1 MLRSAAIMFSGAF
14 TALATPFR
22 NGALDKGALK
32 AFVEQQID
40 GGIDG
45 LVPCGTTGESPTL
58 SHTEHIEVIRIVAET
73 AAGRVPII
81 AGAGSNSTTEA
92 IEMASA
98 CKDLGVAAT
107 LQVMPYYNKPSQQG
121 MRDHILRIVEASG
134 VPAVLYNVPSRTVV
148 DLQAQTVAELAT
160 HELVVGI
167 KEATG
172 DMARAIEIRERCG
185 PDFAMLS
192 GDDFTLLPFMSV
204 GGDGVISVSSNIV
217 PGLFSRLCKAAS
229 EGRMGEARELQY
241 RLQPLNRSMFC
252 ASNPGPLK
260 AGLAKL
266 GVMTDEV
273 RSPLLPVEVGSE
285 AHAQVMDALRGLE
298 LL

>member
-1 MLRSAAIMFSGAF
+1 MFSGAF

-22 NGALDKGALK
+22 NGALDKEALK
-32 AFVEQQID
+32 KLVEAQIK

-58 SHTEHIEVIRIVAET
+58 SHAEQLEVITIVAK
-73 AAGRVPII
+73 AADGRVPLI
-81 AGAGSNSTTEA
+81 AGAGSNSTAEA

-121 MRDHILRIVEASG
+121 MRDHILRVVEASG

-148 DLQAQTVAELAT
+148 DLQPATVAELAK
-160 HELVVGI
+160 HELVVAI

-172 DMARAIEIRERCG
+172 DMNRAIEIREQVG
-185 PDFAMLS
+185 PDFALLS
-192 GDDFTLLPFMSV
+192 GDDFTLLPFLSV
-204 GGDGVISVSSNIV
+204 GGNGVISVGSNIV
-217 PGLFSRLCKAAS
+217 PGLFARLCKAAA
-229 EGRMGEARELQY
+229 EGRYDEARELQFK
-241 RLQPLNRSMFC
+241 LQPLNRSMFC

-266 GVMTDEV
+266 GIMADEV
-273 RSPLLPVEVGSE
+273 RSPLLPVTEGS
-285 AHAQVMDALRGLE
+285 APYTQVMDALRGLE
-298 LL
+298 LI

>member
-1 MLRSAAIMFSGAF
+1 MLGSAAIMLSGAF

-22 NGALDKGALK
+22 GGALDKDALK
-32 AFVEQQID
+32 KLVETQID

-58 SHTEHIEVIRIVAET
+58 SHAEHIEVVEIVVEA

-81 AGAGSNSTTEA
+81 AGAGSNNTTEA
-92 IEMASA
+92 IEMATA
-98 CKDLGVAAT
+98 CKKLGVDAT

-121 MRDHILRIVEASG
+121 MREHIMRVVEASG
-134 VPAVLYNVPSRTVV
+134 APAVLYNVPSRTVV
-148 DLQAQTVAELAT
+148 DLQPETVAELSK

-172 DMARAIEIRERCG
+172 DMARAIEIREQCG
-185 PDFAMLS
+185 ADFALLS
-192 GDDFTLLPFMSV
+192 GDDFTLLPFLSV
-204 GGDGVISVSSNIV
+204 GGNGVISVASNIV
-217 PGLFSRLCKAAS
+217 PGLYARLCKAAA
-229 EGRMGEARELQY
+229 EGRYDEARELQY

-260 AGLAKL
+260 AALAKL
-266 GVMTDEV
+266 GIMTDEV
-273 RSPLLPVEVGSE
+273 RSPLLAVSDGA

-298 LL
+298 LV

>member
-1 MLRSAAIMFSGAF
+1 MFSGAF

-22 NGALDKGALK
+22 NGDLDKEALK
-32 AFVEQQID
+32 KLVEAQIK

-58 SHTEHIEVIRIVAET
+58 SHAEQIEVITVVAK
-73 AAGRVPII
+73 AADGRVPLI
-81 AGAGSNSTTEA
+81 AGAGSNSTAEA

-121 MRDHILRIVEASG
+121 MRDHILRVVEASG

-148 DLQAQTVAELAT
+148 DLQPATVAELAK
-160 HELVVGI
+160 HELVVAI

-172 DMARAIEIRERCG
+172 DMNRAIEIREQVG
-185 PDFAMLS
+185 SDFALLS
-192 GDDFTLLPFMSV
+192 GDDFTLLPFLSV
-204 GGDGVISVSSNIV
+204 GGNGVISVGSNIV
-217 PGLFSRLCKAAS
+217 PGLFARLCKAAA
-229 EGRMGEARELQY
+229 EGRYDEARELQFK
-241 RLQPLNRSMFC
+241 LQPLNRSMFC

-260 AGLAKL
+260 AALAKL
-266 GVMTDEV
+266 GIMADEV
-273 RSPLLPVEVGSE
+273 RSPLLPVTEGT
-285 AHAQVMDALRGLE
+285 APYTQVMDALRGLE
-298 LL
+298 LV

>member
-1 MLRSAAIMFSGAF
+1 MFSGAF

-22 NGALDKGALK
+22 NGALDKEALK
-32 AFVEQQID
+32 KLVEAQIK

-58 SHTEHIEVIRIVAET
+58 SHAEQIEVITVVAE
-73 AAGRVPII
+73 AASGRVPLI
-81 AGAGSNSTTEA
+81 AGAGSNSTAEA

-121 MRDHILRIVEASG
+121 MRDHILRVVEASG

-148 DLQAQTVAELAT
+148 DLQPATVAELAK
-160 HELVVGI
+160 HELVVAI

-172 DMARAIEIRERCG
+172 DMNRAIEIREQVG
-185 PDFAMLS
+185 HDFALLS
-192 GDDFTLLPFMSV
+192 GDDFTLLPFLSV
-204 GGDGVISVSSNIV
+204 GGNGVISVGSNIV
-217 PGLFSRLCKAAS
+217 PGLFARLCEAAAN
-229 EGRMGEARELQY
+229 GRYDEARDLQFK
-241 RLQPLNRSMFC
+241 LQPLNRAMFC

-266 GVMTDEV
+266 GIMTDEV
-273 RSPLLPVEVGSE
+273 RSPLQAVTEGTA
-285 AHAQVMDALRGLE
+285 AHTQVMDALRALE
-298 LL
+298 LV

>member
-1 MLRSAAIMFSGAF
+1 MFSGAF

-22 NGALDKGALK
+22 NGAVDTDALK
-32 AFVEQQID
+32 KLVEAQID

-58 SHTEHIEVIRIVAET
+58 SHKEQLEVVDLVTKT
-73 AAGRVPII
+73 AAGRVPVI
-81 AGAGSNSTTEA
+81 AGAGSNNTIEA
-92 IEMASA
+92 IEMARA
-98 CKDLGVAAT
+98 CKDLGVDAT

-121 MRDHILRIVEASG
+121 MRDHILAVVEASG

-148 DLQAQTVAELAT
+148 DLEPGTVAELAK

-172 DMARAIEIRERCG
+172 DMTRAIEVREQCG

-192 GDDFTLLPFMSV
+192 GDDFTLLPFLSV
-204 GGDGVISVSSNIV
+204 GGNGVISVGSNIV
-217 PGLFSRLCKAAS
+217 PGLFAKLCKAAAQ
-229 EGRMGEARELQY
+229 GRYDEARELQY
-241 RLQPLNRSMFC
+241 RLQPLNRAMFC

-266 GVMTDEV
+266 GMMTAQV
-273 RSPLLPVEVGSE
+273 RSPLLPVDEGSP
-285 AHAQVMDALRGLE
+285 AHEQVMDALRGLE

>member
-1 MLRSAAIMFSGAF
+1 MFRGAF

-22 NGALDKGALK
+22 NGSLDVEALK
-32 AFVEQQID
+32 ELVETQIA

-58 SHTEHIEVIRIVAET
+58 SHKEHIQVVEVVVDA

-81 AGAGSNSTTEA
+81 AGAGSNNTTEA
-92 IEMASA
+92 IEMAQA
-98 CKDLGVAAT
+98 CKTLGVDAT

-121 MRDHILRIVEASG
+121 MREHILRVVEASK

-148 DLQAQTVAELAT
+148 DLQPQSVEALAE

-172 DMARAIEIRERCG
+172 DMARALEIRERCG
-185 PDFAMLS
+185 PDFALLS
-192 GDDFTLLPFMSV
+192 GDDFTLLPFLAT

-217 PGLFSRLCKAAS
+217 PGLFSRLCAAVA
-229 EGRMGEARELQY
+229 EGKLGEARELQY
-241 RLQPLNRSMFC
+241 RVQPLNRAMFS

-260 AGLAKL
+260 AALAKL
-266 GVMTDEV
+266 GITSDEV
-273 RSPLLPVEVGSE
+273 RSPLLPVTEGKP
-285 AHAQVMDALRGLE
+285 AFAQVMDALRGLE
-298 LL
+298 LA

>member
-1 MLRSAAIMFSGAF
+1 MFSGAF

-22 NGALDKGALK
+22 GGALDKDALK
-32 AFVEQQID
+32 KLVETQIE

-58 SHTEHIEVIRIVAET
+58 SHAEHIEVVELVVEA

-81 AGAGSNSTTEA
+81 AGAGSNNTTEA
-92 IEMASA
+92 IDMATA
-98 CKDLGVAAT
+98 CKKLGVDAT

-134 VPAVLYNVPSRTVV
+134 ARAVLYNVPSRTVA
-148 DLQAQTVAELAT
+148 DLQPETVAELAA

-172 DMARAIEIRERCG
+172 DMVRAVEIREQC
-185 PDFAMLS
+185 PADFALLS
-192 GDDFTLLPFMSV
+192 GDDFTLLPLLAV
-204 GGDGVISVSSNIV
+204 GGNGVISVSSNIV
-217 PGLFSRLCKAAS
+217 PGMFARLCKVAA
-229 EGRMGEARELQY
+229 EGRFDEARELQFK
-241 RLQPLNRSMFC
+241 LQPLNRAMFS
-252 ASNPGPLK
+252 ASNPGPVK
-260 AGLAKL
+260 AGLAAL
-266 GVMTDEV
+266 GLMTDEV
-273 RSPLLPVEVGSE
+273 RLPLGSVPE
-285 AHAQVMDALRGLE
+285 GTAAHAQVLSAMRGLE

>member
-1 MLRSAAIMFSGAF
+1 MFSGAF

-22 NGALDKGALK
+22 NGALDQEALK
-32 AFVEQQID
+32 KLVEAQIK

-58 SHTEHIEVIRIVAET
+58 SHAEQIEVITIVAK
-73 AAGRVPII
+73 AADGRVPLI
-81 AGAGSNSTTEA
+81 AGAGSNSTAEA

-121 MRDHILRIVEASG
+121 MRDHILRVVEASD

-148 DLQAQTVAELAT
+148 DLQPQTVAELAK
-160 HELVVGI
+160 HELVVAI

-172 DMARAIEIRERCG
+172 DMNRAIEIREQVG
-185 PDFAMLS
+185 PDFALLS
-192 GDDFTLLPFMSV
+192 GDDFTLLPFLSV
-204 GGDGVISVSSNIV
+204 GGNGVISVGSNIV
-217 PGLFSRLCKAAS
+217 PGLFARLCKAAA
-229 EGRMGEARELQY
+229 EGRYDEARELQY
-241 RLQPLNRSMFC
+241 KLQPLNRSMFC

-260 AGLAKL
+260 AGLATL
-266 GVMTDEV
+266 GIMADEV
-273 RSPLLPVEVGSE
+273 RSPLQPVTEGSP
-285 AHAQVMDALRGLE
+285 AYTQVMDALRGLE
-298 LL
+298 LV

>member
-1 MLRSAAIMFSGAF
+1 MFSGAF

-22 NGALDKGALK
+22 NGELDVDALK
-32 AFVEQQID
+32 KLVEAQID

-58 SHTEHIEVIRIVAET
+58 SHAEHLKVIETVVAA

-81 AGAGSNSTTEA
+81 AGAGSNNTTEA

-98 CKDLGVAAT
+98 CKAMGVDAT

-148 DLQAQTVAELAT
+148 DLQASTVAELSK

-172 DMARAIEIRERCG
+172 DMVRAIEIREQCG
-185 PDFAMLS
+185 PDFALLS
-192 GDDFTLLPFMSV
+192 GDDFTLLPLMSV
-204 GGDGVISVSSNIV
+204 GGHGVISVSSNIV
-217 PGLFSRLCKAAS
+217 PGMFSRLCAAAR
-229 EGRMGEARELQY
+229 EGRYDEARELQFK
-241 RLQPLNRSMFC
+241 LQPLNRSMFC

-260 AGLAKL
+260 AALARL
-266 GVMTDEV
+266 GMMTDEV
-273 RSPLLPVEVGSE
+273 RSPLQVVTEGTP
-285 AHAQVMDALRGLE
+285 AHTQVMEALRGLE
-298 LL
+298 LVA

>member
-1 MLRSAAIMFSGAF
+1 MFSGAF

-22 NGALDKGALK
+22 NGALDKEALK
-32 AFVEQQID
+32 KLVEAQIK

-58 SHTEHIEVIRIVAET
+58 SHAEQIEVITIVAK
-73 AAGRVPII
+73 AADGRVPLI
-81 AGAGSNSTTEA
+81 AGAGSNSTAEA

-121 MRDHILRIVEASG
+121 MRDHILRVVEASG

-148 DLQAQTVAELAT
+148 DLQPATVAELAK
-160 HELVVGI
+160 HELVVAI

-172 DMARAIEIRERCG
+172 DMNRAIEIREQVG
-185 PDFAMLS
+185 PDFALLS
-192 GDDFTLLPFMSV
+192 GDDFTLLPFLSV
-204 GGDGVISVSSNIV
+204 GGNGVISVGSNIV
-217 PGLFSRLCKAAS
+217 PGLFARLCKAAA
-229 EGRMGEARELQY
+229 EGRYDEARELQFK
-241 RLQPLNRSMFC
+241 LQPLNRSMFC

-266 GVMTDEV
+266 GIMADEV
-273 RSPLLPVEVGSE
+273 RSPLLPVTEGS
-285 AHAQVMDALRGLE
+285 APYTQVMDALRGLE
-298 LL
+298 LI

>member
-1 MLRSAAIMFSGAF
+1 MLPSAAIMFSGAF

-22 NGALDKGALK
+22 NGALDKEALK
-32 AFVEQQID
+32 KLVEAQIE

-58 SHTEHIEVIRIVAET
+58 SHAEQIEVITLVAK
-73 AAGRVPII
+73 AADGRVPLI
-81 AGAGSNSTTEA
+81 AGAGSNSTAEA

-121 MRDHILRIVEASG
+121 MRDHILRVVEASG

-148 DLQAQTVAELAT
+148 DLQPPTVAELAK
-160 HELVVGI
+160 HELVVAI

-172 DMARAIEIRERCG
+172 DMNRAIEIREQVG
-185 PDFAMLS
+185 SDFALLS
-192 GDDFTLLPFMSV
+192 GDDFTLLPFLSV
-204 GGDGVISVSSNIV
+204 GGNGVISVGSNIV
-217 PGLFSRLCKAAS
+217 PGLFARLCKAVAQ
-229 EGRMGEARELQY
+229 GRYDEARELQFK
-241 RLQPLNRSMFC
+241 LQPLNRAMFC

-260 AGLAKL
+260 AALAKL
-266 GVMTDEV
+266 DLMADEV
-273 RSPLLPVEVGSE
+273 RSPLLPVTEGT
-285 AHAQVMDALRGLE
+285 APHTQVMNALRGLE

>member
-22 NGALDKGALK
+22 NGALDKEALK
-32 AFVEQQID
+32 KLVEAQIK

-58 SHTEHIEVIRIVAET
+58 SHAEQIEVITVVAE
-73 AAGRVPII
+73 AASGRVPLI
-81 AGAGSNSTTEA
+81 AGAGSNSTAEA

-121 MRDHILRIVEASG
+121 MRDHILRVVEASG

-148 DLQAQTVAELAT
+148 DLQPATVAELAK
-160 HELVVGI
+160 HELVVAI

-172 DMARAIEIRERCG
+172 DMNRAIEIREQVG
-185 PDFAMLS
+185 HDFALLS
-192 GDDFTLLPFMSV
+192 GDDFTLLPFLSV
-204 GGDGVISVSSNIV
+204 GGNGVISVGSNIV
-217 PGLFSRLCKAAS
+217 PGLFARLCEAAAN
-229 EGRMGEARELQY
+229 GRYDEARDLQFK
-241 RLQPLNRSMFC
+241 LQPLNRAMFC

-266 GVMTDEV
+266 GIMTDEV
-273 RSPLLPVEVGSE
+273 RSPLQAVTEGTA
-285 AHAQVMDALRGLE
+285 AHTQVMDALRALE
-298 LL
+298 LV

>member
-1 MLRSAAIMFSGAF
+1 MFSGAF

-22 NGALDKGALK
+22 NGALDKEALK
-32 AFVEQQID
+32 KLVEAQIK

-58 SHTEHIEVIRIVAET
+58 SHAEQIEVITIVAK
-73 AAGRVPII
+73 AADGRVPLI
-81 AGAGSNSTTEA
+81 AGAGSNSTAEA

-121 MRDHILRIVEASG
+121 MRDHILRVVEASG

-148 DLQAQTVAELAT
+148 DLQPATVAELAK
-160 HELVVGI
+160 HELVVAI

-172 DMARAIEIRERCG
+172 DMNRAIEIREQVG
-185 PDFAMLS
+185 SDFALLS
-192 GDDFTLLPFMSV
+192 GDDFTLLPFLSV
-204 GGDGVISVSSNIV
+204 GGNGVISVASNIV
-217 PGLFSRLCKAAS
+217 PGLFARLCKAAA
-229 EGRMGEARELQY
+229 EGRYDEARELQFK
-241 RLQPLNRSMFC
+241 LQPLNRSMFC

-260 AGLAKL
+260 AALAKL
-266 GVMTDEV
+266 DIMADEV
-273 RSPLLPVEVGSE
+273 RSPLLPVTEGT
-285 AHAQVMDALRGLE
+285 APHTQVMNALRGLE